1 VLFLGIGQTYPDLVK
16 FEPEWLVDRLMG
28 EAEA

>member
-1 VLFLGIGQTYPDLVK
+1 LGIGQTYPDLVK
-16 FEPEWLVDRLMG
+16 FEPQWLVDRLMG

>member
-1 VLFLGIGQTYPDLVK
+1 VGQTYPDLVK
-16 FEPEWLVDRLMG
+16 FEPAWLVDRLMG